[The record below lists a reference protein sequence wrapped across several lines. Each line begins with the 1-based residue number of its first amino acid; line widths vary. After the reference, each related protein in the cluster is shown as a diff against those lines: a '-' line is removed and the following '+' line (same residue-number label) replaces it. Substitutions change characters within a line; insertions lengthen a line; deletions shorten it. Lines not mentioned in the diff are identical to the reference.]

1 MPGNT
6 EKTKK
11 LSDNLKNN
19 VPADYTP
26 PEVLYDELLD
36 TIRRYHPSKDLSD
49 IERAYKIAYDSHV
62 GQFRKSGEPYI
73 IHPICV
79 AIILAQLEL
88 DKETIVAGLLHD
100 VVEDTDVTLDDIVKE
115 FGEEVALLV
124 DGVTKLT
131 RLKYKQ
137 DKIDIQAENLRKM
150 FLAMAKDIRVIL
162 IKLADR
168 LHNMRTLQYQSPA
181 KQIEKSRETMDIY
194 SPLANRL
201 GISKIKI
208 ELDDLSMRYLL
219 PDVYKSLRQEVH
231 TLRPGKEAFMEKVK
245 KEIAMHMKNN
255 NIDAVVTGRVKHYFS
270 IYRKMVTQNKT
281 LDQIYDI
288 FAARIIV
295 KTEKDCY
302 AALGVIHDMYKP
314 IPGRFKDYIAMPKPN
329 MYQSLHTTLMSSEG
343 QPFEVQIR
351 TEEMHKTAEY
361 GIAAHWKYKEGN
373 TGVPAKDSLETKL
386 SWLRQILEW
395 QKEMS
400 DNKEFVDSVKSDLS
414 LLSDTVYCFTPSGD
428 VKNLA
433 VGSTPIDFA
442 YSIHSAVGNTMVG
455 ARINGRIVPI
465 DYKIKN
471 GDRVEIIT
479 SQNSK
484 GPSSGWLNI
493 VKTAQARNKIKQW
506 FKKEFKEENIVEGRN
521 KILQYCKGKSVDL
534 ATINKPEYLQK
545 ACVKYGF
552 TNWDAV
558 LAAIGHGSLKESQV
572 VSKLIEEKEK
582 HTRTHVSDAD
592 IINNIED
599 KHVNVTPVG
608 NGHKSTILIN
618 KLGSIDVH
626 LSKCCHPVPGDEII
640 GYVTKGRG
648 VTIHRTDCTN
658 ILHFPESERARL
670 VPAEWSD
677 CKVEGTFAA
686 KISVYAHNR
695 VGLLVDVSKVFTDEN
710 IDVKSIDVRTDKKDQ
725 AILNFG
731 FDVKNKEQLAKISSK
746 IKNVSG
752 VTEVARVK

>member
-1 MPGNT
+1 MTPD
-6 EKTKK
+6 ECK
-11 LSDNLKNN
+11 NL
-19 VPADYTP
+19 
-26 PEVLYDELLD
+26 DELIATLVK
-36 TIRRYHPSKDLSD
+36 YHPEANVELVEK
-49 IERAYKIAYDSHV
+49 AYHFAEKAHA
-62 GQFRKSGEPYI
+62 GQLRKSGEPYFV
-73 IHPICV
+73 HPLTV
-79 AIILAQLEL
+79 AGILAKLML
-88 DKETIVAGLLHD
+88 DAPTIAAGLLHD
-100 VVEDTDVTLDDIVKE
+100 TVEDCEDVTLEVIEKE
-115 FGEEVALLV
+115 FGQEVALLV
-124 DGVTKLT
+124 DGVTKLR
-131 RLKYKQ
+131 RLDFTSRVEQ
-137 DKIDIQAENLRKM
+137 QAESIRKM
-150 FLAMAKDIRVIL
+150 ILAMSKDIRVVL

-168 LHNMRTLQYQSPA
+168 THNMRTL
-181 KQIEKSRETMDIY
+181 KSQPPESQKRIAQETLDIY
-194 SPLANRL
+194 APLAHRL
-201 GISKIKI
+201 GVYKIKQ
-208 ELDDLSMRYLL
+208 ELEDLCLRYLDPEGYQNL
-219 PDVYKSLRQEVH
+219 IVKVGMKRAEREENIRTVIDMLSDKLKEMNIHYEIDG
-231 TLRPGKEAFMEKVK
+231 RP
-245 KEIAMHMKNN
+245 
-255 NIDAVVTGRVKHYFS
+255 KHFYS
-270 IYRKMVTQNKT
+270 IYRKMVLQHKPFE
-281 LDQIYDI
+281 QIFDLI
-288 FAARIIV
+288 AIRV
-295 KTEKDCY
+295 LVDTVQDCY
-302 AALGVIHDMYKP
+302 AVLGVVHTLWKQVP
-314 IPGRFKDYIAMPKPN
+314 NRFKDYISMPKPN
-329 MYQSLHTTLMSSEG
+329 MYQSLHTTVVGENGM
-343 QPFEVQIR
+343 PFEVQIR
-351 TEEMHKTAEY
+351 TYEMHRIAEY
-361 GIAAHWKYKEGN
+361 GIAAHWRYKEGKQ
-373 TGVPAKDSLETKL
+373 VADSLDNKL
-386 SWLRQILEW
+386 YWLRQILDW
-395 QKEMS
+395 QNDTRDSEEFIKSLKVDLFS
-400 DNKEFVDSVKSDLS
+400 DEIFV
-414 LLSDTVYCFTPSGD
+414 FTPKGEIID
-428 VKNLA
+428 LPKGA
-433 VGSTPIDFA
+433 TPIDFA
-442 YSIHSAVGNTMVG
+442 YAIHSAVGNKMIG
-455 ARINGRIVPI
+455 AKVNGKLVTI
-465 DYKIKN
+465 DYVIQN
-471 GDRVEIIT
+471 GDRIEIIT
-479 SQNSK
+479 SQNSH
-484 GPSSGWLNI
+484 GPSRDWLNI
-493 VKTAQARNKIKQW
+493 VKSTQAKNKINQW

-648 VTIHRTDCTN
+648 ITIHRTDCTN